1 VLYLNIIKQKQN
13 KMETILENAYVMM
26 QQGYGEN
33 KIFEYLDK
41 KLKDKKLADFIY
53 SKIVKIY
60 NGTYKQG
67 EK

>member
-1 VLYLNIIKQKQN
+1 
-13 KMETILENAYVMM
+13 METILENAYVMM